1 MTSSGLNIIGINLA
15 IFALV
20 QMDDSP
26 TDIDSAVVLDEVKNP
41 SNIF

>member
-20 QMDDSP
+20 QLDDSP
-26 TDIDSAVVLDEVKNP
+26 ADSAVVLDEIKNP

>member
-20 QMDDSP
+20 HLDDSP
-26 TDIDSAVVLDEVKNP
+26 TDIDSVVVLGEIKNP
-41 SNIF
+41 SHIF